1 MKLAGF
7 LFYFCHIQ
15 ISSALKDEA
24 MGPKFLRIKKREREE
39 EEEEIKCLWSQM
51 HCWGP
56 HLTPL
61 TSFQGLPGAECG
73 YYLVAFQSHM
83 IHEFSVFLK
92 TYCH

>member
-39 EEEEIKCLWSQM
+39 EEEEIKCL
-51 HCWGP
+51 
-56 HLTPL
+56 
-61 TSFQGLPGAECG
+61 
-73 YYLVAFQSHM
+73 
-83 IHEFSVFLK
+83 
-92 TYCH
+92 